1 MNLNFPELAA
11 VGRYKN
17 SSQKIRVLSE
27 AWAER
32 NLFCPVCG
40 NPHLGHYGANR
51 PVADFFCENCN
62 SDFELKSKRGDL
74 GKKISDGAYGAMISR
89 VNSNRNPN
97 FFFLSY
103 LENRVRDLLFV
114 PNYFFTPSNIEKRNP
129 LSQTA
134 RRAGWVGCNINIS
147 KIPSAGKIRIV
158 SDGNSAGVAGVLASA
173 ARAKN
178 LFIGNVGARG
188 WLLDVLRCLEKIE
201 GGEFSID
208 QVYGFSGHL
217 KSLHPQNNFVREKI
231 RQQLQILRDRGLLR
245 FKSRGKYELV
255 AV

>member
-97 FFFLSY
+97 FFFY
-103 LENRVRDLLFV
+103 R
-114 PNYFFTPSNIEKRNP
+114 T
-129 LSQTA
+129 
-134 RRAGWVGCNINIS
+134 
-147 KIPSAGKIRIV
+147 
-158 SDGNSAGVAGVLASA
+158 
-173 ARAKN
+173 
-178 LFIGNVGARG
+178 
-188 WLLDVLRCLEKIE
+188 
-201 GGEFSID
+201 
-208 QVYGFSGHL
+208 
-217 KSLHPQNNFVREKI
+217 
-231 RQQLQILRDRGLLR
+231 
-245 FKSRGKYELV
+245 
-255 AV
+255 